1 MNLSSNLTGTLLQV
15 DCHWK
20 RSVDVLSIDRRPPI
34 QAALPALVLSL
45 TEAGFFSFG
54 GGGGV
59 AGVTENKQT
68 FSP

>member
-1 MNLSSNLTGTLLQV
+1 MNLSSNLTTGTLLQV

-20 RSVDVLSIDRRPPI
+20 RSVDVLSIDRRPQI
-34 QAALPALVLSL
+34 QAALPVLVLSL
-45 TEAGFFSFG
+45 TEEGFFL
-54 GGGGV
+54 GGV